1 MCSCRGNETSAAK
14 APFPVTSGKSSS
26 RRTERPTNVGFI
38 GTVTRD
44 SCPGRGA
51 VPSTA
56 PQTRDPE
63 PQLWTPDLR
72 GTRPSPSLR
81 PHLGRRRAH
90 CLDDVLIA
98 GAAAQVRGQRFDQFR
113 VADVG
118 LALEHADGQH
128 QKPRRA
134 KAALQAVV
142 LHERAL
148 QWMQRLA
155 VGETLHGAGAAHP
168 MLASD
173 MRAGLTA
180 IVADRVDQ
188 STPRLDANDVPYS
201 IDQQRDLHLFGHG
214 FASAARS
221 AARMRCGVAG
231 ISSIEI
237 WNGESASL
245 IALMIA
251 AGAPIAPPSPSPLAP
266 VMVSLLSVSR

>member
-1 MCSCRGNETSAAK
+1 
-14 APFPVTSGKSSS
+14 
-26 RRTERPTNVGFI
+26 
-38 GTVTRD
+38 
-44 SCPGRGA
+44 
-51 VPSTA
+51 
-56 PQTRDPE
+56 
-63 PQLWTPDLR
+63 
-72 GTRPSPSLR
+72 
-81 PHLGRRRAH
+81 
-90 CLDDVLIA
+90 
-98 GAAAQVRGQRFDQFR
+98 
-113 VADVG
+113 
-118 LALEHADGQH
+118 
-128 QKPRRA
+128 
-134 KAALQAVV
+134 
-142 LHERAL
+142 
-148 QWMQRLA
+148 MQRLA
-155 VGETLHGAGAAHP
+155 VGETLDGADFPAVGLNGEHQARSHRLAVDEHGAGAAHP
-168 MLASD
+168 VLAAD